1 MGSHIRPGEARA
13 LFCHGYTSLLS
24 SFLIGALLKAKTFI
38 DTVVYRSAISGE
50 SWAYVGLV
58 ALGFSLT
65 GVVIVTM
72 PVSTLG
78 WLGLGWDDDN
88 PGVTKTH
95 SSVTFQE
102 IQPSFSRIQ
111 GTEHNHCWNPAH
123 SCRTPFSA
131 SSREQ
136 RTGRSH
142 RAASLRRWRKLVFS
156 VNRLHSLAAE

>member
-1 MGSHIRPGEARA
+1 M
-13 LFCHGYTSLLS
+13 
-24 SFLIGALLKAKTFI
+24 GALLKAKTFI

-123 SCRTPFSA
+123 SWRAPFMHPRASSGLGEATVQHLCAGGANLCSA
-131 SSREQ
+131 SIAF
-136 RTGRSH
+136 TH
-142 RAASLRRWRKLVFS
+142 
-156 VNRLHSLAAE
+156 

>member
-1 MGSHIRPGEARA
+1 M
-13 LFCHGYTSLLS
+13 
-24 SFLIGALLKAKTFI
+24 GALLKAKTFI

-88 PGVTKTH
+88 PGVTKTQFLGNLPRDSTVFLPH
-95 SSVTFQE
+95 T
-102 IQPSFSRIQ
+102 R
-111 GTEHNHCWNPAH
+111 N
-123 SCRTPFSA
+123 RT
-131 SSREQ
+131 
-136 RTGRSH
+136 
-142 RAASLRRWRKLVFS
+142 
-156 VNRLHSLAAE
+156 